1 MPQIPLL
8 TEKEI
13 HLRDYLRVINKRRIT
28 VGTFFLVTM
37 MIVVII
43 TFTATPMYRAA
54 NKVMIEKNSGTALGP
69 SHQYIQYDPEFLETQ
84 YQVIK
89 SGAVAKKVVAYLN
102 PEQFYDLMFPENKEE
117 SSSSSFTLWVK
128 KITASLKSSMGI
140 DKTFTESQG
149 PSENGDSQTPKKIP
163 PTKAEILE
171 TVIRSGISVEP
182 LSNSRVVQ
190 LSFWASNPA
199 VAAKVVNTVAK
210 AYIDELMEMQMQ
222 VSGYS
227 IGWMTKKAEVQR
239 KKLEESEQALHNY
252 KKKHDII
259 TIEDRLAVLPERLSD
274 LSRSLT
280 QAEIRKKELASLYE
294 QIKNTPKNQLETIS
308 DLMNDVS
315 MAPLNQAILEAEQK
329 ISELSKKYGP
339 KHPRMITANNELAA
353 LKTKKKQQ
361 LEKAIMTIQNEYQ
374 LAQSYEKGLKE
385 RLDQTKFQTAQLGE
399 KSIQLKILKRKVETN
414 RFLYDALVKTMKE
427 RGITEQNQSVNVW
440 VIEKAKIPEY
450 PASPRKKRNILLGII
465 LGLFGGIGLAFFL
478 EYLDNTIKT
487 PEDVEEKL
495 NMPVIAAIDKQKMAP
510 GQSIA
515 SLVIENPSS
524 LVAENFKALRTSL
537 FLSSAETPP
546 KIIMVTSMTPGEGK
560 SSIST
565 GLAAVIAQAGK
576 KVLLIDADMRRPTIH
591 KVFGLDHTTGLS
603 SFLAGVEDIPRT
615 QLIHRSVAST
625 ATLDVM
631 TAGPIPPNPS
641 ELLSSY
647 KLRKFIQKASVIY
660 DIVIVDTPPVGS
672 VADPLIISSYV
683 DKALIVSWTGQT
695 TYELLGK
702 GLRQL
707 KDVSAPVSGIVLNRF
722 SAKKTGYY
730 YNYGDYYYTSD
741 T

>member
-1 MPQIPLL
+1 MI
-8 TEKEI
+8 EKEI

-28 VGTFFLVTM
+28 VGTFFLLTLV
-37 MIVVII
+37 IVII
-43 TFTATPMYRAA
+43 ATFTATPMYQAA
-54 NKVMIEKNSGTALGP
+54 NKVMIEKNSGAALGP

-89 SGAVAKKVVAYLN
+89 SGAVAKKVVAYLD
-102 PEQFYDLMFPENKEE
+102 PEQFYDLMFPEDKED
-117 SSSSSFTLWVK
+117 SASSSSFKTWFK
-128 KITASLKSSMGI
+128 EITGSLKSSMDI
-140 DKTFTESQG
+140 DKTVTESGEKNTSGSNAISAHQ
-149 PSENGDSQTPKKIP
+149 KIP

-171 TVIRSGISVEP
+171 NVIRTGISVTP

-190 LSFWASNPA
+190 LSFWSSNPA
-199 VAAKVVNTVAK
+199 VAAKVVNSVAQ

-280 QAEIRKKELASLYE
+280 QAETRKKELAALYE
-294 QIKNTPKNQLETIS
+294 QIKNTPRSQLETIAN
-308 DLMNDVS
+308 LMNDAS
-315 MAPLNQAILEAEQK
+315 MAPLNQAILEAGQK

-339 KHPRMITANNELAA
+339 KHPRMIAANNELAA
-353 LKTKKKQQ
+353 LKAKKKKQ
-361 LEKAIMTIQNEYQ
+361 LDKAVMTIQHEYQ
-374 LAQSYEKGLKE
+374 LAQSHEKGLKE

-440 VIEKAKIPEY
+440 VIEKAKIPEF
-450 PASPRKKRNILLGII
+450 PASPRKKRNIFLGII

-495 NMPVIAAIDKQKMAP
+495 NMPVVAAIDKQKLAP

-515 SLVIENPSS
+515 SMIIENPSS

-565 GLAAVIAQAGK
+565 GLAAVISQTGK
-576 KVLLIDADMRRPTIH
+576 KVLLIDGDMRRPTIH
-591 KVFGLDHTTGLS
+591 KVFSLDHTTGLS

-615 QLIHRSVAST
+615 KLIHRSVAS
-625 ATLDVM
+625 ADTLDVM

-660 DIVIVDTPPVGS
+660 DIVIIDTPPVGS
-672 VADPLIISSYV
+672 VADPLIISPYV
-683 DKALIVSWTGQT
+683 DKALIVSWTGKT

-741 T
+741 S

>member
-1 MPQIPLL
+1 MA
-8 TEKEI
+8 EKEI

-37 MIVVII
+37 LIVVIT
-43 TFTATPMYRAA
+43 TFTATPMYQAA
-54 NKVMIEKNSGTALGP
+54 NKVMIEKNSGSALGP

-89 SGAVAKKVVAYLN
+89 SGAVAKKVVGYLN
-102 PEQFYDLMFPENKEE
+102 VEQFYDLMFPEKKEE
-117 SSSSSFTLWVK
+117 PGTSSSFTAWLTQIITSVK
-128 KITASLKSSMGI
+128 SGIGI
-140 DKTFTESQG
+140 DQTFTELQNH
-149 PSENGDSQTPKKIP
+149 SENDNGDESSQKIP

-171 TVIRSGISVEP
+171 AVIRAGINVTP

-190 LSFWASNPA
+190 LSFWSSNPA
-199 VAAKVVNTVAK
+199 VAAKIVNSVAQ

-280 QAEIRKKELASLYE
+280 QAETRKKELASLYE

-308 DLMNDVS
+308 NLMNDAS
-315 MAPLNQAILEAEQK
+315 MAPLNQAILAAGQK

-339 KHPRMITANNELAA
+339 KHPRMIAANNELAA
-353 LKTKKKQQ
+353 LKAKKKQE
-361 LEKAIMTIQNEYQ
+361 LDKAVMAIQHEYQ
-374 LAQSYEKGLKE
+374 LAQSHEKGLKE

-465 LGLFGGIGLAFFL
+465 LGLFGGIGVAFFL

-510 GQSIA
+510 GQSVA

-576 KVLLIDADMRRPTIH
+576 KVLIVDADMRRPTIH
-591 KVFGLDHTTGLS
+591 KVFSLDHTTGLS
-603 SFLAGVEDIPRT
+603 SFLAGVEDISRT

-625 ATLDVM
+625 KTLDVM

-660 DIVIVDTPPVGS
+660 DIVIIDTPPVGS
-672 VADPLIISSYV
+672 VADPLIISPYV
-683 DKALIVSWTGQT
+683 DKALIVSWTGKT